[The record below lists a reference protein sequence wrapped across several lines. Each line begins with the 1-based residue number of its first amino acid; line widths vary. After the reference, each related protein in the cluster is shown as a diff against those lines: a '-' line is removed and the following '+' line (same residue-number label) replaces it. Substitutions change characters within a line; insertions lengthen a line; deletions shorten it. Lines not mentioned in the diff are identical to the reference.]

1 MKKRKNEDRKKLLI
15 FTTLTTTIVLLV
27 IIILLV
33 IGLVKVITNN
43 STVYYKI
50 EPRSEEITKYAN
62 EHEELDTLGWIKV
75 QGTNIDYPVIYG
87 SIDLDFDTLRN
98 DFTWL
103 ENKVQTIKN
112 RIFIQGHNIRNV
124 SSKPLITEKS
134 HSRFEQLPSFTYL
147 DFAKENQYI
156 QYTTA
161 GKDYLYKIFS
171 VAIVNDNDLSHTS
184 KNFTKKELKEYI
196 TQSLKD
202 SFYDY
207 DIDVNEDDNII
218 TLATCTRFYGK
229 VKNYIYKIDARMV
242 RENEKVKNYSVKE
255 NKNYE
260 KIKESMKAGEES
272 EQSM

>member
-27 IIILLV
+27 ITILLIV
-33 IGLVKVITNN
+33 GLVKVITNN
-43 STVYYKI
+43 SAVYYKI

-62 EHEELDTLGWIKV
+62 EHEELDTLGWLKV

-87 SIDLDFDTLRN
+87 SIDLDFDTIRN

-124 SSKPLITEKS
+124 SSKPLITEES

-171 VAIVNDNDLSHTS
+171 VAIVDDNDLSHTS

-207 DIDVNEDDNII
+207 DIDVNENDNII

-229 VKNYIYKIDARMV
+229 VKNYIHKIDARMV

-260 KIKESMKAGEES
+260 KIKEAMKAGEAS
-272 EQSM
+272 EKSM